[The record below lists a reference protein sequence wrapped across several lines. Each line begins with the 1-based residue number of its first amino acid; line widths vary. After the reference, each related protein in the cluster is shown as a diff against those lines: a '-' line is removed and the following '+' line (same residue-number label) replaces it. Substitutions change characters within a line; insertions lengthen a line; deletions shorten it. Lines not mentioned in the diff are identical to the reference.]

1 MPLTPIKNSADR
13 IKDKLTIL
21 TAELIVVDCKLV
33 TDKTNNILTFIAV
46 MFNILFCH
54 TSVNVFE

>member
-21 TAELIVVDCKLV
+21 TAELIVVDCKLA
-33 TDKTNNILTFIAV
+33 FSYQIASED
-46 MFNILFCH
+46 LEY
-54 TSVNVFE
+54 SEY